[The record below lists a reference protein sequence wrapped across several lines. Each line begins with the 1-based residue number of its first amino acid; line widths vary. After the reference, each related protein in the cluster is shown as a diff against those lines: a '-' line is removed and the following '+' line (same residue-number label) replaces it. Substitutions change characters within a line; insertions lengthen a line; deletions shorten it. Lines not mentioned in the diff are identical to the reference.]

1 MLEQIPFLLS
11 RLGMLALL
19 AFLLSQWR
27 TSRHLFQTSSRRAHH
42 LVLLSV
48 FVVSGILMN
57 YAGIGLSAD
66 QTIDPL
72 LGLAV
77 SPDQWVVDTRLTI
90 IVTSGLLGGPLVG
103 GVTGLLV
110 GFHRFWLG
118 SFGAESGW
126 IIAVLAGLLSGLYS
140 RHWRMKDQYALLQPI
155 GIVLSAVILD
165 IGIAL
170 LLASDEALVLE
181 LTRQAVFPML
191 FVNAVGISVFI
202 AILRAQLKLEHE
214 LFVRESARA
223 YRLLDAIRPLRK
235 HGLTVDV
242 ARQIGTTILA
252 ETKINRVVLLGADGI
267 LADVRTGHDTADLF
281 QHQTIL
287 EWVEAGVVHRSE
299 DALTHQI
306 VSFHPLQIE
315 GKKAGIVC
323 WFPANLFDDTME
335 QTMEQLVG
343 LLARELVLY
352 QDEQLEQSPNQT
364 IKPILS
370 INYLLGIVDE
380 IHQTADPDTPVKHQ
394 LGALRQLLTTA
405 RRIDLYPLREELLTL
420 KSYLSLEGIRRH
432 HPLTSAA
439 VTIDLDIETAVEEH
453 FVFPLLVTQL
463 VDNALRHAFPQSG
476 PHHRID
482 VRAFQEEAHWV
493 LEVTDNGTGLPGD
506 FLKRWEQDKKPET
519 SNLFLL
525 RRALMRRYG
534 TTAQCTIHSRPGN
547 GTLIKIVLPMESDW
561 T

>member
-27 TSRHLFQTSSRRAHH
+27 TSRHLFQTSSRRAHR
-42 LVLLSV
+42 LILLSL
-48 FVVSGILMN
+48 FVLSGILMN
-57 YAGIGLSAD
+57 YAGIGISAD

-77 SPDQWVVDTRLTI
+77 SPDQWIVDTRLTI
-90 IVTSGLLGGPLVG
+90 VVTSGLLGGPVIG
-103 GVTGLLV
+103 GLTGLLV

-126 IIAVLAGLLSGLYS
+126 IIAIGTGLLSGLYS
-140 RHWRMKDQYALLQPI
+140 RQWRVKDGYSLLQPI
-155 GIVLSAVILD
+155 GIVLCAVLLD
-165 IGIAL
+165 IGVAL
-170 LLASDEALVLE
+170 ILATNQALVLE

-191 FVNAVGISVFI
+191 VANVVGVSVFI
-202 AILRAQLKLEHE
+202 AILRTQLRLEQE
-214 LFVRESARA
+214 LFIRESARS

-235 HGLTVDV
+235 NGMTVDV
-242 ARQIGTTILA
+242 ARQIGATILT
-252 ETKINRVVLLGADGI
+252 ETKINRVVLLGAEGI
-267 LADVRTGHDTADLF
+267 LADVRTGQDTADLF

-287 EWVEAGVVHRSE
+287 DWVEDGQIYRSE
-299 DALTHQI
+299 DKLTHQV
-306 VSFHPLQIE
+306 VSFHPLHIE

-323 WFPANLFDDTME
+323 WFPADLFDDTME
-335 QTMEQLVG
+335 RTMEQLVD
-343 LLARELVLY
+343 LLARELITY
-352 QDEQLEQSPNQT
+352 QEEQLAQFPSAT

-370 INYLLGIVDE
+370 TNYLLGIIDE
-380 IHQTADPDTPVKHQ
+380 IHQTADPGTPVKHQ
-394 LGALRQLLTTA
+394 LGALRQLLMTA
-405 RRIDLYPLREELLTL
+405 RRLDAYPLREELLTL

-432 HPLTSAA
+432 HPLTPAA

-482 VRAFQEEAHWV
+482 VRAFQEGGHWV
-493 LEVTDNGTGLPGD
+493 VEVSDNGTGMPLE
-506 FLKRWEQDKKPET
+506 FLKRWEQDKRTET

-525 RRALMRRYG
+525 RRALDRRYG
-534 TTAQCTIHSRPGN
+534 NDARCMIDSRPGK
-547 GTLIKIVLPMESDW
+547 GTRLELFLPVTTDW
-561 T
+561 S